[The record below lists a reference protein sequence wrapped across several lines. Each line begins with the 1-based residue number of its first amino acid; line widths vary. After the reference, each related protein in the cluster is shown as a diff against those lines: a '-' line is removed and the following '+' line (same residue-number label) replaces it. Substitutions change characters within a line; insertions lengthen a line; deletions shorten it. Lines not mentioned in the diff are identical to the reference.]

1 MILGL
6 LLRNSQAQAAL
17 IFFSAGALVAP
28 GRCFDKIVRERFL
41 KNGVVSCVAVRISVK
56 ACKNAR
62 KSAIQT
68 QNWLI
73 SDPSNRLVMPMDK
86 GS

>member
-17 IFFSAGALVAP
+17 LFFSAGALVAP

-41 KNGVVSCVAVRISVK
+41 KNVVSCVAVRISVK

-62 KSAIQT
+62 ESAVQT